1 MIITLIIMLIITNIS
16 ELWWQLA
23 NKSYQSLLCEEPL
36 NTSKI
41 NLEIIFMGIS
51 GMGVSVPYTLAH
63 WLFAERY
70 WILSFKLDYIVKRY
84 EEEPPNIKVVQFLSW
99 LVMFNIVGWQIVS
112 LVVFYGMDLG
122 QMEINF
128 VTDFLLYFGIMSQV
142 IFDIISIFVLKVAF
156 NRIRAFSGSLLQ
168 VNERMMNFHLVSYI
182 AAVVSLLIFI
192 ASNIRSNKR

>member
-1 MIITLIIMLIITNIS
+1 MIISLIIMLIITNIS

-122 QMEINF
+122 
-128 VTDFLLYFGIMSQV
+128 
-142 IFDIISIFVLKVAF
+142 
-156 NRIRAFSGSLLQ
+156 
-168 VNERMMNFHLVSYI
+168 
-182 AAVVSLLIFI
+182 
-192 ASNIRSNKR
+192 

>member
-1 MIITLIIMLIITNIS
+1 
-16 ELWWQLA
+16 
-23 NKSYQSLLCEEPL
+23 
-36 NTSKI
+36 
-41 NLEIIFMGIS
+41 
-51 GMGVSVPYTLAH
+51 
-63 WLFAERY
+63 
-70 WILSFKLDYIVKRY
+70 
-84 EEEPPNIKVVQFLSW
+84 
-99 LVMFNIVGWQIVS
+99 
-112 LVVFYGMDLG
+112 
-122 QMEINF
+122 MEKNF